1 MKYAFISDIHGNTV
15 ALEAVLKD
23 ISMKNVDKIIV
34 LGDLCFR
41 GPEPKKA
48 LDMIRSLE
56 TDVIKGNAD
65 EWVIRGVKVDE
76 VPDHALNMMNKE
88 RNWCVSQ
95 LDKNDMDFLL
105 GLPHSYE
112 LNIEAMAIE
121 GFHAT
126 PNSLFDIVLPHT
138 DDDTIYKKLMSSKA
152 KIFIYGHIHTP
163 FIRYING
170 KVIINTGSV
179 GLPFDGLAKASY
191 AIVEITSGN
200 FRTSIER
207 VDFDIEKVV
216 SLYESVRYPN
226 AETMIR
232 ILKSGVNS

>member
-1 MKYAFISDIHGNTV
+1 MKYAFISDIHGNAV

-23 ISMKNVDKIIV
+23 ITAKNVDKIIV

-41 GPEPKKA
+41 GPEPKKS

-65 EWVIRGVKVDE
+65 EWVMRGVKKGE
-76 VPDHALNMMNKE
+76 VPDHTLNMMNKE

-105 GLPHSYE
+105 GLSRSYK

-121 GFHAT
+121 AFHAT
-126 PNSLFDIVLPHT
+126 PDSLFDIVLPQT
-138 DDDTIYKKLMSSKA
+138 DDDTIYKRLMSSEA
-152 KIFIYGHIHTP
+152 KIFVYGHIHTP

-179 GLPFDGLAKASY
+179 GLPFDGLTKASY

-207 VDFDIEKVV
+207 VDFDIDKVANLYR
-216 SLYESVRYPN
+216 SLDYPN
-226 AETMIR
+226 TEMMIR
-232 ILKSGVNS
+232 LLNHAANN